1 MPGTRKKDG
10 AMRVLCV
17 CLIVCLISMIGASLI
32 QSDFGRVEVS
42 ELNLAMKDGREL
54 SVLLYRPRAATSENP
69 LPLIITC
76 HGSYNNKEMQDQNCI
91 ELSRRGFVVMSMDS
105 YGHGSSSSNATSDER
120 YAAMIELVEYSCTSL
135 NYIDQDKI
143 GITGHSMGAKICNTT
158 VEYYLAQE
166 QLGLGPNRIAAIF
179 NVGTNPSYDPPEVEG
194 LGTLKMKVD
203 FGLIAAKYDEWNYR
217 SPDVGD
223 NVLRFLESD
232 NARKFINQVNAGVT
246 GDVEAGKYYTGE
258 IDGESY
264 LRVIYQPLEIH
275 PKNHFSKTCAAEISE
290 FFYETFGV
298 PQGYERIDVENQVWQ
313 WKEGLNGIGMLAVF
327 VMLFP
332 LGCLV
337 MKLPLFQSLVQ
348 EQPAPAPALK
358 GGKAKLVFWG
368 TWLINAL
375 LPAAL
380 FVPVGWILVGKSS
393 HVPST
398 YNAVF
403 GQPNTNELTGWS
415 VVAALVLLAVF
426 LLTYGLYGRKH
437 GASVDSWGVKTSAKN
452 FFKAL
457 LAAFTVIWLV
467 YNLVFFADFFFQTD
481 FRFWMLAL
489 KTFNRE
495 KVFFALVYVCGFT
508 AFYLVNSLLVNGGN
522 RVSGFAEWKILLI
535 SCVGNILGI
544 AILVLIQYSRF
555 VTTGVLTFNAMR
567 IVNIFPLL
575 VFIPAGTIVS
585 RFYFKKTGNIYM
597 GSFVI
602 GMLYAIMTCANT
614 WSMGSIF

>member
-54 SVLLYRPRAATSENP
+54 SVLLYRPKAATSENP

-232 NARKFINQVNAGVT
+232 NARKFINQVNAGV
-246 GDVEAGKYYTGE
+246 
-258 IDGESY
+258 
-264 LRVIYQPLEIH
+264 
-275 PKNHFSKTCAAEISE
+275 
-290 FFYETFGV
+290 

-457 LAAFTVIWLV
+457 LAASIVIWLV

-614 WSMGSIF
+614 WSHGLYLLMDRRSDINSGGTAP

>member
-1 MPGTRKKDG
+1 M
-10 AMRVLCV
+10 
-17 CLIVCLISMIGASLI
+17 
-32 QSDFGRVEVS
+32 
-42 ELNLAMKDGREL
+42 
-54 SVLLYRPRAATSENP
+54 
-69 LPLIITC
+69 
-76 HGSYNNKEMQDQNCI
+76 
-91 ELSRRGFVVMSMDS
+91 
-105 YGHGSSSSNATSDER
+105 
-120 YAAMIELVEYSCTSL
+120 
-135 NYIDQDKI
+135 
-143 GITGHSMGAKICNTT
+143 
-158 VEYYLAQE
+158 
-166 QLGLGPNRIAAIF
+166 
-179 NVGTNPSYDPPEVEG
+179 
-194 LGTLKMKVD
+194 
-203 FGLIAAKYDEWNYR
+203 
-217 SPDVGD
+217 
-223 NVLRFLESD
+223 
-232 NARKFINQVNAGVT
+232 
-246 GDVEAGKYYTGE
+246 
-258 IDGESY
+258 
-264 LRVIYQPLEIH
+264 
-275 PKNHFSKTCAAEISE
+275 
-290 FFYETFGV
+290 
-298 PQGYERIDVENQVWQ
+298 
-313 WKEGLNGIGMLAVF
+313 
-327 VMLFP
+327 
-332 LGCLV
+332 
-337 MKLPLFQSLVQ
+337 
-348 EQPAPAPALK
+348 
-358 GGKAKLVFWG
+358 
-368 TWLINAL
+368 
-375 LPAAL
+375 
-380 FVPVGWILVGKSS
+380 PVGWILVGKSS

-457 LAAFTVIWLV
+457 LAAFIVIWLV